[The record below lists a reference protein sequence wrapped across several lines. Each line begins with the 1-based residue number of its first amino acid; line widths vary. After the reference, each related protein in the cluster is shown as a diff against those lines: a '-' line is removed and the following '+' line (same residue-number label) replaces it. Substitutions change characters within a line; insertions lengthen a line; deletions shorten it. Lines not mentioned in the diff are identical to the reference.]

1 MVELN
6 KLEETLLLRPLIS
19 VLGCGTQPLNTK
31 RDYSFSSSKDIYR
44 NFQINLNGQVNSEYI
59 IIIVD
64 FIIKATLEP
73 TCKDC

>member
-6 KLEETLLLRPLIS
+6 KLENTLLLRPLIS
-19 VLGCGTQPLNTK
+19 LLNCGTQPLNTK
-31 RDYSFSSSKDIYR
+31 RDYSFSSSKDIYT
-44 NFQINLNGQVNSEYI
+44 NFHINLNEQVNNEDI